1 MLLKIDYG
9 DILTAKMKKTKQRPV
24 AGPKTLSH
32 RLMDRDCEFLR

>member
-1 MLLKIDYG
+1 MFLKIDYG
-9 DILTAKMKKTKQRPV
+9 GFLAAKMKKTKRRPV